1 MLKKA
6 TIAIIAVTLLISAFT
21 FAASKVNVST
31 WGFNLDLLDKNIS
44 VPFKDEFDIS
54 IVRDLGN
61 NSVRFTKL
69 TTQKK
74 NPVIDVAQF
83 ADYYAALG
91 KEADLFEP
99 IDISMLNNYNGLY
112 DFAKDPIGGNYAIAY
127 AVSGYAIVYR
137 TDLIEEPITSWKDF
151 WREDLAGHI
160 SLPNITITQGPAFMM
175 HINKIFGAP
184 EDDTSLDVAFGKLS
198 EIKNNVVTFYSRSS
212 ELLNLFQ
219 MGEVWAA
226 PVARYSWGQFLGTGL
241 PLEWVEPEEG
251 SLGFFSTISLVKN
264 AKNKDEAY
272 AYIDFLLSKEVQE
285 AEALDLVDSPV
296 NKDVT
301 VPEEKAQFLTI
312 GAEQTNSLIFYNLET
327 IVKNRDAWLEKWNNE
342 IAQ

>member
-1 MLKKA
+1 MLRKA
-6 TIAIIAVTLLISAFT
+6 AIFVVVVTLLVSTIAFS
-21 FAASKVNVST
+21 ASKVNVST

-44 VPFKDEFDIS
+44 EPFQKEFGIS

-69 TTQKK
+69 TTQKR
-74 NPVIDVAQF
+74 NPVIDVVQF

-91 KEADLFEP
+91 MEDDLFEP
-99 IDISMLNNYNGLY
+99 IDVSKLNNYKELY

-160 SLPNITITQGPAFMM
+160 SLPNITITQGPSFMM

-184 EDDTSLDVAFGKLS
+184 EDDTSLDVAFEKLS
-198 EIKNNVVTFYSRSS
+198 EIKDDVVTFYSRSS

-219 MGEVWAA
+219 MGEIWAA
-226 PVARYSWGQFLGTGL
+226 PVARYSWGQFLDTGL
-241 PLEWVEPEEG
+241 PVAWVEPEEG
-251 SLGFFSTISLVKN
+251 SLGFFSTISLIKD

-285 AEALDLVDSPV
+285 AEAMDLVDSPV
-296 NKDVT
+296 NKNVT
-301 VPEEKAQFLTI
+301 VPEEKAQFLTV
-312 GAEQTNSLIFYNLET
+312 GAEQANSLIFYDLST